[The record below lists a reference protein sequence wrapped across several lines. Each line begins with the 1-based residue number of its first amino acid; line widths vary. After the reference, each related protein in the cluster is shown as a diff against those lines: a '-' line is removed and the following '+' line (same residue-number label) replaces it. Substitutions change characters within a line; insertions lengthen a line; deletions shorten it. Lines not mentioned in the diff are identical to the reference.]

1 MLTFAFG
8 PGRHR
13 PELLRIS
20 ASWVALVLVSRSFQ
34 RLAQPDRL
42 RIAGL
47 IIADRA
53 NHASSIHRRLL
64 HIRPAVAGRTLRGS
78 TACAICR

>member
-1 MLTFAFG
+1 MLTFAFD
-8 PGRHR
+8 PHRRR
-13 PELLRIS
+13 PECLRIS
-20 ASWVALVLVSRSFQ
+20 ASWVALVLVRQSVQ
-34 RLAQPDRL
+34 QLAQPDRL

-53 NHASSIHRRLL
+53 HHASSIHRRLL